1 MFKQTV
7 TNLSERDFRKSGKGY
22 LSCFFCAAVKQTEE
36 ICRDVPDSLA
46 DEPCFLSLSPSVLQ
60 KRAEG
65 SCSEVTAG
73 SGFGSQCLLLSV
85 NKVQLFLSKC
95 YIQMLKNRLLYSYTG
110 SVIG

>member
-1 MFKQTV
+1 M
-7 TNLSERDFRKSGKGY
+7 
-22 LSCFFCAAVKQTEE
+22 
-36 ICRDVPDSLA
+36 
-46 DEPCFLSLSPSVLQ
+46 LQ

-110 SVIG
+110 SVIGNWLTAGPLKYLNICWLDCHEILNGRLWFPEDDLY